1 MQHVLRFTFY
11 ALQII
16 VALALPL
23 VLILG
28 NVQLL
33 MHQRFVHYEY
43 GKASFPPDTAIPF
56 DGYPL
61 SKAERTALA
70 ESALQSIIGPQGMR
84 ALQEARFQE
93 TGGPAFNQR
102 EIDHMRD
109 VRRVAQQAR
118 VVFWAAL
125 AALMGGGALL
135 NWRRGRYLMTR
146 TLVASAIGTL
156 SLALALGLYIVVNFG
171 SFFTR
176 FHQVFFES
184 GTWRFRSDDTL
195 IRLFP
200 TDLWFDAAI
209 LIAGLTAVEL
219 LLVGALA
226 WWWGKGRERGAQ
238 SRVDGAQ
245 SRVDGAQ
252 TSADGR

>member
-1 MQHVLRFTFY
+1 MQRALRFTFY
-11 ALQII
+11 ALHIV

-23 VLILG
+23 ALILG

-33 MHQRFVHYEY
+33 MHERSVHYEY
-43 GKASFPPDTAIPF
+43 GRAGFPPDTAIPF

-61 SKAERTALA
+61 SQAERTALA

-93 TGGPAFNQR
+93 TGQPAFNQR

-109 VRRVAQQAR
+109 VRQVFQQSR
-118 VVFWAAL
+118 VVFWVAL
-125 AALMGGGALL
+125 AVLVGGGALL
-135 NWRRGRYLMTR
+135 NWRYGRYRMTR

-156 SLALALGLYIVVNFG
+156 SLALALALYIVVNFN

-184 GTWRFRSDDTL
+184 GTWRFSSDDTL

-200 TDLWFDAAI
+200 ADLWFDAAI
-209 LIAGLTAVEL
+209 FIAGLTAVQL

-226 WWWGKGRERGAQ
+226 WLWGKEKKMGTQINTDFPDKE
-238 SRVDGAQ
+238 S
-245 SRVDGAQ
+245 
-252 TSADGR
+252 

>member
-23 VLILG
+23 MLILG

-33 MHQRFVHYEY
+33 MHERFVHYEY
-43 GKASFPPDTAIPF
+43 GKVGFPPDTAIPF

-61 SKAERTALA
+61 SNAERTALA

-93 TGGPAFNQR
+93 TGEPAFNQR

-109 VRRVAQQAR
+109 VRRVAGQAR
-118 VVFWAAL
+118 FVFWVAL
-125 AALMGGGALL
+125 AALLGGGALL
-135 NWRRGRYLMTR
+135 NWRWGRYRMAR
-146 TLVASAIGTL
+146 PLVVSAIGTL
-156 SLALALGLYIVVNFG
+156 SLALALGLYIAVNFS

-184 GTWRFRSDDTL
+184 GTWSFRSDDTL

-209 LIAGLTAVEL
+209 FIAGLTAVQL

-226 WWWGKGRERGAQ
+226 WWWGKR
-238 SRVDGAQ
+238 SPV
-245 SRVDGAQ
+245 SK
-252 TSADGR
+252 TT